1 LSHDDVPG
9 LSDRPL
15 RAGLYG
21 PGAFGRFLLDTL
33 RSGLPQ
39 HGATVVAVAGRN
51 VERTRVIAAAYPDLA
66 VRENWNALLAD
77 PAVDAVIVATP
88 PATHAELVREAV
100 AAGKHVFIEKPLAV
114 ALSDGRRV
122 VDSARH
128 AGRVVAVDYPMPYT
142 PLVAVMHRL
151 LTSRLAGRLLRI
163 GVENIASCSGLGEE
177 HWLWDP
183 AQSGGLFVEHG
194 VHFFDW
200 CEELLGAP
208 DVVVALA
215 CSARGREDRVVAAL
229 RHEDGSF
236 STYLHAFTVTPRE
249 ERTRITLSFR
259 EVDVVLEGWIPTHLA
274 LQGPAAALV
283 TTALRRMVDRSVRS
297 VPDPRLGFI
306 FDAGPKQE
314 VYAAGV
320 RGAFADF
327 VRAVREPGYIPRNDA
342 RRALRSLAL
351 AEAAREAAQTGVAVR
366 PQIPQAEENAAQP

>member
-1 LSHDDVPG
+1 MGGRVLSHEG
-9 LSDRPL
+9 LSGVVDRPF

-33 RSGLPQ
+33 LRTGSPQ
-39 HGATVVAVAGRN
+39 PGAAVAAIAGRSP
-51 VERTRVIAAAYPDLA
+51 ERTRAVAADHPGLA
-66 VRENWNALLAD
+66 VHENWNALLAD
-77 PAVDAVIVATP
+77 PTLDAVIVATP

-100 AAGKHVFIEKPLAV
+100 AAGKHVFVEKPLALS
-114 ALSDGRRV
+114 LSDGWRV

-128 AGRVVAVDYPMPYT
+128 AARVVAVDYPMPYT
-142 PLVAVMHRL
+142 PLVAVMERL
-151 LTSRLAGRLLRI
+151 LTSRLAGRPLRI
-163 GVENIASCSGLGEE
+163 GVENIASCTGLDAD

-208 DVVVALA
+208 DAVVALA
-215 CSARGREDRVVAAL
+215 YTARGKEDRVVAAL
-229 RHEDGSF
+229 RHADGSF

-259 EVDVVLEGWIPTHLA
+259 EVDVLLEGWIPTHLA
-274 LQGPAAALV
+274 LRGPAAALV

-306 FDAGPKQE
+306 FDAGRKQE

-351 AEAAREAAQTGVAVR
+351 AEAAREAARTGVAVR
-366 PQIPQAEENAAQP
+366 PQIP